1 MAAVFLDASALVKRH
16 VNETGSK
23 WVRSLTF
30 LKAPAPLF
38 ISQITTSGASSFER
52 AKLFDD
58 PLSRSKTTGG
68 P

>member
-1 MAAVFLDASALVKRH
+1 MAAYFLDTSALIKRH

-23 WVRSLTF
+23 WVRSLTL

-38 ISQITTSGASSFER
+38 ISQITISGASSFER
-52 AKLFDD
+52 AKLFDA